1 MKKIIISILITG
13 SLVVVV
19 FLISWIYGQN
29 IIQSQRNSDS
39 SNINDSFYFSVG
51 NQSVGYPF
59 RNWEKGDPNIN
70 AEVVLM
76 VDIDTD
82 YVFFQKNSNLR
93 RPIASISKLITALV
107 AEKYIS
113 KDQNISVDAEAMH
126 VEGDSGNGLAEGE
139 IFSSDNLVRFMLLA
153 SSNKSAYALANFFGF
168 DSFIAKMN
176 EEAKNIGL
184 TQTSFVEPSGL
195 NMSNQSTAED
205 LKKLAQNIIQ
215 KNPNIFVV
223 TQDASETINSVGEKS
238 KPHLIKNINLFSQ
251 SPKSLEEMGIQYL
264 GGKTGSTDEAKE
276 TYLGIFSIPSS
287 RFEGQKIRVLTIVLA
302 SSSRYNDI
310 ESLLRWIKQAYVF

>member
-1 MKKIIISILITG
+1 MKKIINSILIIG
-13 SLVVVV
+13 SLIAAV

-29 IIQSQRNSDS
+29 IIQSQKNPDNSIVS
-39 SNINDSFYFSVG
+39 DSFYFSTG

-59 RNWEKGDPNIN
+59 RNWEKRDLNIN
-70 AEVVLM
+70 AEVALM

-93 RPIASISKLITALV
+93 RPIASVSKLMTALV
-107 AEKYIS
+107 AEKYIP
-113 KDQNISVDAEAMH
+113 KDQNISVDAEAIH
-126 VEGDSGNGLAEGE
+126 IEGDSGNGLAEGE
-139 IFSSDNLVRFMLLA
+139 IFSSNNLMRLMLLA

-205 LKKLAQNIIQ
+205 LKKLAQTII
-215 KNPNIFVV
+215 KENPNIFVI

-276 TYLGIFSIPSS
+276 AYVGIFSIPSS
-287 RFEGQKIRVLTIVLA
+287 RFEGQKIRVLTIILA
-302 SSSRYNDI
+302 SPTRYSDI
-310 ESLLRWIKQAYVF
+310 ESMLRWIKQAYVF

>member
-1 MKKIIISILITG
+1 MKKIINSILIIG
-13 SLVVVV
+13 SLVAAV

-29 IIQSQRNSDS
+29 ILQSQKTSDS
-39 SNINDSFYFSVG
+39 SIISDSFYFSAG

-59 RNWEKGDPNIN
+59 RNWEKRDLNIN
-70 AEVVLM
+70 AEVALM

-93 RPIASISKLITALV
+93 RPIASVSKLMTALV
-107 AEKYIS
+107 AEKYIP
-113 KDQNISVDAEAMH
+113 KDQNISVDAEAIH
-126 VEGDSGNGLAEGE
+126 IEGDSGNGLAEGE
-139 IFSSDNLVRFMLLA
+139 IFSSDNLVRLMLLA

-168 DSFIAKMN
+168 DSFVVKMN

-205 LKKLAQNIIQ
+205 LKKLAQTII
-215 KNPNIFVV
+215 KENPNIFVI

-276 TYLGIFSIPSS
+276 AYVGIFSIPSN
-287 RFEGQKIRVLTIVLA
+287 RFEGQKIRVLTIILA
-302 SSSRYNDI
+302 SPTRYSDI
-310 ESLLRWIKQAYVF
+310 ESMLRWIKQAYVF